1 MSLLTE
7 RRGKSGFRSY
17 KHFAPPEQEQ
27 SDPEQNNQIRSKSNG
42 NQIMDSII
50 KDIRYGV
57 RGLWKHPGFTAIV
70 VITLALGIGASTAIF
85 SVVDSV
91 LLRRLPYRTA
101 ERIVA
106 IQELDPNGKRGQSTS
121 ANFLDWRAQNTVFE
135 QLAAIKST
143 TTNLALSDHA
153 ERIELAQ
160 TNANF
165 FDVFGITPQ
174 HGRLFIP
181 QDEQAGHEPV
191 VVVSN
196 ALWQR
201 RFGSD
206 PSLIGKPITLDG
218 RNFTVIGVAPPGFQY
233 PGKTELWLPPLRL
246 APELYPDQDVAQ
258 SRRMGYL
265 AVVGLLKP
273 GVSLQQATGEM
284 ETITARL
291 RKQYP
296 DTNNRRFNRVVSL
309 HEDVVGDTNQL
320 LWLLLGAVTFV
331 LLIRC
336 ANVANLLL
344 ASGASRHKEMAIRA
358 ALGASRLRVVRQLF
372 TESTIL
378 ALTGGAFGLLVAFW
392 GLAAI
397 TKLLPADFP
406 RLNEIHLDLRVLGF
420 TFAAS
425 MLTGILF
432 GLAPALQVSRSDV
445 QDAIRETGR
454 GTSGSRRQSRFRQAL
469 IVVEVALSVVLLAGA
484 GLLFRSFLRLQS
496 VDTGFVSQQVLTAR
510 LTPSG
515 TNYVNDG
522 DYAKFYK
529 QVIEKVSAVPGVQDV
544 GLINTLP
551 LYKGPTS
558 GFRVEGRPVTTPDK
572 WPSANYRVV
581 SANYFRAM
589 GIPVLQ
595 GRVYTDRD
603 DENGQRVMIVNQKLA
618 HEIFPGEDPVGKRIT
633 FGGTDANGQA
643 RWFEIVGVVANV
655 RSLELRE
662 EPGAELYFSALQDF
676 WPDMSLVVRS
686 SVEPESLAG
695 AVRKVV
701 NEVDRSVPVAHVKTM
716 DHVVSESI
724 TQPRFNLFLL
734 ALFGAVAMVLSA
746 AGIYGVTAY
755 TVTQRTHELGIRI
768 ALGAQVS
775 DVLKMILSQGMAVIG
790 VGLVVGL
797 AAAFALMRLL
807 RSLLFGVGENDP
819 LTFAAITL
827 VLVLVALLA
836 CYIPARRATKVDP
849 LVALRAE

>member
-1 MSLLTE
+1 
-7 RRGKSGFRSY
+7 
-17 KHFAPPEQEQ
+17 
-27 SDPEQNNQIRSKSNG
+27 
-42 NQIMDSII
+42 MDTII

-57 RGLWKHPGFTAIV
+57 RGLLKHPGFTAIV

-106 IQELDPNGKRGQSTS
+106 IQEHDPNGRRGQSTS
-121 ANFLDWRAQNTVFE
+121 ANFYDWRQQNTVFE
-135 QLAAIKST
+135 HLSAIKIT

-153 ERIELAQ
+153 ERIDLAQ
-160 TNANF
+160 TNADF
-165 FDVFGITPQ
+165 FDIFGITPQ
-174 HGRLFIP
+174 YGRLFIP

-191 VVVSN
+191 VVMSN

-206 PSLIGKPITLDG
+206 PSLVGRSITLDG
-218 RNFTVIGVAPPGFQY
+218 RNYNVIGIAPPGFQY
-233 PGKTELWLPPLRL
+233 PDKTELWLPPLRL
-246 APELYPDQDVAQ
+246 VPELYPDQDVTQ
-258 SRRMGYL
+258 TRRMGYL
-265 AVVGLLKP
+265 TVVALLKP
-273 GVSLQQATGEM
+273 GVSLQQAAGEM
-284 ETITARL
+284 ETITGRL
-291 RKQYP
+291 RQQYP
-296 DTNNRRFNRVVSL
+296 DSNNKRFNRVVSL
-309 HEDVVGDTNQL
+309 HEHLVGDTNKL

-331 LLIRC
+331 LLIGC

-344 ASGASRHKEMAIRA
+344 ASGASRQKEIAIRVS
-358 ALGASRLRVVRQLF
+358 LGASRWRVVRQLF
-372 TESTIL
+372 TESMLL
-378 ALTGGAFGLLVAFW
+378 ALTGGVVGLLIAFW

-406 RLNEIHLDLRVLGF
+406 RLNEIHIDLRVLGF
-420 TFAAS
+420 SFVAS

-432 GLAPALQVSRSDV
+432 GLVPALQVSRSDV
-445 QDAIRETGR
+445 QEAIRESGR
-454 GTSGSRRQSRFRQAL
+454 GASGSRRQSRFRQAL

-515 TNYVNDG
+515 TNYTNDA
-522 DYAKFYK
+522 DYAKFYNG
-529 QVIEKVSAVPGVQDV
+529 VIEKVGAIPGVQDV
-544 GLINTLP
+544 ALINTLP

-572 WPSANYRVV
+572 WPSVNYRVV
-581 SANYFRAM
+581 SPNYFRAM

-595 GRVYTDRD
+595 GRAYTDRD
-603 DENGQRVMIVNQKLA
+603 NENAPLVMMVNQQLA
-618 HEIFPGEDPVGKRIT
+618 REIFPDENPVGKRIT
-633 FGGTDANGQA
+633 FGGTNTDGQP

-662 EPGAELYFSALQDF
+662 APTAELYFSAQQDL
-676 WPDMSLVVRS
+676 WPAMSLVVRS
-686 SVEPESLAG
+686 SVEPSSLG
-695 AVRKVV
+695 ASVRQAV
-701 NEVDRSVPVAHVKTM
+701 NEVDRSVPVADVKTM
-716 DHVVSESI
+716 DHVVNESI

-734 ALFGAVAMVLSA
+734 GLFSTVAMILSA

-755 TVTQRTHELGIRI
+755 TVTQRTRELGIRL
-768 ALGAQVS
+768 ALGAQVG
-775 DVLKMILSQGMAVIG
+775 DVLKMILGQGMAVIG
-790 VGLVVGL
+790 VGLAAGL
-797 AAAFALMRLL
+797 AAAFGLMRLL

-819 LTFAAITL
+819 LTFAAITG
-827 VLVLVALLA
+827 VLVLVALIA

-849 LVALRAE
+849 LVALRSE

>member
-1 MSLLTE
+1 
-7 RRGKSGFRSY
+7 
-17 KHFAPPEQEQ
+17 
-27 SDPEQNNQIRSKSNG
+27 
-42 NQIMDSII
+42 MDTII

-57 RGLWKHPGFTAIV
+57 RGLLKHPGFTAIV

-85 SVVDSV
+85 SVVNSV
-91 LLRRLPYRTA
+91 VLRPLPYRTA

-106 IQELDPNGKRGQSTS
+106 IQEHDPNGKRGQSTS
-121 ANFLDWRAQNTVFE
+121 ANFYDWRQQNTVFE
-135 QLAAIKST
+135 HLSAIKIT

-153 ERIELAQ
+153 ERIDLAQ
-160 TNANF
+160 TNADF
-165 FDVFGITPQ
+165 FDIFGIRP
-174 HGRLFIP
+174 HYGRLFIP

-206 PSLIGKPITLDG
+206 PSLVGKSITLDG
-218 RNFTVIGVAPPGFQY
+218 RNYNVIGIAPPGFQY
-233 PGKTELWLPPLRL
+233 PDKTELWLPPLRL
-246 APELYPDQDVAQ
+246 VPELYPDQDVTQ
-258 SRRMGYL
+258 TRRMGYL
-265 AVVGLLKP
+265 TVVALLKP
-273 GVSLQQATGEM
+273 GVSLQQAAGEM

-291 RKQYP
+291 RQQYP
-296 DTNNRRFNRVVSL
+296 DSNNKRFNRVVSL
-309 HEDVVGDTNQL
+309 HQHLVGDTNKL

-331 LLIRC
+331 LLIGC

-358 ALGASRLRVVRQLF
+358 ALGASRWRVIRQLF

-378 ALTGGAFGLLVAFW
+378 ALTGGVVGLLIAFW

-397 TKLLPADFP
+397 TKLLPTDFP
-406 RLNEIHLDLRVLGF
+406 RLNEIHIDLRVLGF
-420 TFAAS
+420 TFVAS

-432 GLAPALQVSRSDV
+432 GLVPALQVSRPDV
-445 QDAIRETGR
+445 QEAIRETGR

-469 IVVEVALSVVLLAGA
+469 IVLEVALSVVLLAGA

-496 VDTGFVSQQVLTAR
+496 VDAGFVSQQVLTAR

-515 TNYVNDG
+515 TNYVNDA
-522 DYAKFYK
+522 DFAKFYK
-529 QVIEKVSAVPGVQDV
+529 GVIEKVGAIPGVQDA

-551 LYKGPTS
+551 LFKGPTS

-572 WPSANYRVV
+572 WPSVNYRVV
-581 SANYFRAM
+581 SPNYIRAM

-595 GRVYTDRD
+595 GRSYTDRD
-603 DENGQRVMIVNQKLA
+603 NENAPLVMIVNQQLA
-618 HEIFPGEDPVGKRIT
+618 REIFPDENPVGKRIT
-633 FGGTDANGQA
+633 FGGTNTDGQP

-662 EPGAELYFSALQDF
+662 EPTAELYFSAQQDL
-676 WPDMSLVVRS
+676 WPAMSLVVRS
-686 SVEPESLAG
+686 SVEPSSLSAS
-695 AVRKVV
+695 VRQAV
-701 NEVDRSVPVAHVKTM
+701 NEVDRSVPVADVKTM

-734 ALFGAVAMVLSA
+734 GLFSAVAMLLSA

-768 ALGAQVS
+768 ALGAQVG
-775 DVLKMILSQGMAVIG
+775 DVLKMILGQGMAVIG
-790 VGLVVGL
+790 IGLIAGL
-797 AAAFALMRLL
+797 AAAFGLMRLL

-819 LTFAAITL
+819 LTFAAITG
-827 VLVLVALLA
+827 VLVLVALIA